1 MKHLKIY
8 ETYSDEEIDSL
19 LSDLEGVG
27 QVKSV
32 RISCLI
38 KNLVPQQLTNPSW
51 WSEYLEVFAIVN
63 FADRGTEEAN
73 KRFALEKIKKG
84 EFEQNLESLSPD
96 KAEVMEKENIR
107 KIALASSTLD
117 DFLSRV
123 ADQFVGVIFRLW
135 EDLVGKYL
143 ETKSPKEVEEFF
155 SIAYWR
161 STPKK
166 AWDEI
171 YKTMAPEIRIRV
183 K

>member
-8 ETYSDEEIDSL
+8 EDYSDEEIDSL
-19 LSDLEGVG
+19 LSDLEAAG

-32 RISCLI
+32 RVSCLI
-38 KNLVPQQLTNPSW
+38 KNLTPQQLTNPSW
-51 WSEYLEVFAIVN
+51 WIDYPERFAIVN

-84 EFEQNLESLSPD
+84 EFEQDLEALSPD
-96 KAEVMEKENIR
+96 EAEVMEKENIQ
-107 KIALASSTLD
+107 KTALGASTLD

-123 ADQFVGVIFRLW
+123 ADQFAGVIFRQW
-135 EDLVGKYL
+135 EDLVEKYL
-143 ETKSPKEVEEFF
+143 ETKSPKEMEEFF
-155 SIAYWR
+155 NTVFWR

-166 AWDEI
+166 AWEEI
-171 YKTMAPEIRIRV
+171 HKTMDPEIRIRV